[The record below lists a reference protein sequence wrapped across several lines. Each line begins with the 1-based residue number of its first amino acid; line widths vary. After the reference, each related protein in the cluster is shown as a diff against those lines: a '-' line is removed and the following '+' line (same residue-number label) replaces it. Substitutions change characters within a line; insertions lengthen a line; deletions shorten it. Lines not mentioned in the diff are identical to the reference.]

1 MNASVVQNVNLAPMS
16 VEEMESTN
24 GGFVFLVV
32 VAVALVV
39 SSCSSCGN
47 PSTSPANPVG
57 YPQPDTTQPHK

>member
-32 VAVALVV
+32 VAVAFVV
-39 SSCSSCGN
+39 SSCASCQVLVKHG
-47 PSTSPANPVG
+47 PAHPPDSTG
-57 YPQPDTTQPHK
+57 HK